1 MTEQFAQPPR
11 PIPLRRPRPRQ
22 LHSASKEE
30 PGQLLARLSLKQRG
44 LLGVPILAAA
54 LVAAWMQLGGPGDS
68 DTATAEPAEA
78 TVEVAPLP
86 WEGEKPPLYEPGRSE
101 FITAKKH
108 GIENMP
114 PASAGSNG
122 SFTPRPAA
130 ERERLEALSHPE
142 GAGSPERAALL
153 LGDTAIAPAS
163 APPEIQAAIDAANQ
177 LVDQPYRWGGGHG
190 SWRSR
195 GYDCSGAVSY
205 ALAGA
210 GLIGA
215 PATSGQ
221 LMSWGAPGPG
231 RWLTVYANP
240 GHTYAVIAG
249 LRWDTVGL
257 ASGEGPRWH
266 PADSYPEGYAVRH
279 IPGL

>member
-1 MTEQFAQPPR
+1 MPLPR
-11 PIPLRRPRPRQ
+11 PHHANYTRRPRRSQ
-22 LHSASKEE
+22 V
-30 PGQLLARLSLKQRG
+30 QLLARLSLKQRG
-44 LLGVPILAAA
+44 LLGVPIVAAA
-54 LVAAWMQLGGPGDS
+54 FAAAWMQFGGSGGS
-68 DTATAEPAEA
+68 DTASAEPAES

-86 WEGEKPPLYEPGRSE
+86 WEGEKPTPYEPGRAE
-101 FITAKKH
+101 VITAKKH

-130 ERERLEALSHPE
+130 ERERLEALFHPE

-177 LVDQPYRWGGGHG
+177 LVDQPYKWGGGHG

-257 ASGEGPRWH
+257 AGGEGPRWH